1 MNTVRLPEL
10 IGLSRALDLI
20 LTGRIVEAKEA
31 HEMGLANRLVPAGSA
46 YGHAMNMARELARF
60 PQECLRA
67 DRRSA
72 YHATFASRSLEESLQ
87 FEIENGLNV
96 ISKVSC
102 SLRATKTLCHLLK
115 SLYAHY

>member
-1 MNTVRLPEL
+1 M
-10 IGLSRALDLI
+10 
-20 LTGRIVEAKEA
+20 EAKEA

-102 SLRATKTLCHLLK
+102 CLRVTKNSHVNALPCRLIK
-115 SLYAHY
+115 SLNAHV

>member
-1 MNTVRLPEL
+1 MQCGNSSSSKISRLPEL

-31 HEMGLANRLVPAGSA
+31 HEIGLANRLVPAGSA

-96 ISKVSC
+96 ISKVSA
-102 SLRATKTLCHLLK
+102 ATC
-115 SLYAHY
+115 

>member
-31 HEMGLANRLVPAGSA
+31 HEIGLANRLVPAGSG

-60 PQECLRA
+60 PQQCLRA

-96 ISKVSC
+96 ISKVSYER
-102 SLRATKTLCHLLK
+102 LIELIYKK
-115 SLYAHY
+115 KYACI